1 MYKPRKV
8 GRPTGTKKPRF
19 IGKDGTEYT
28 KEELKHMIKT
38 INDSLYRLEKRGVSA
53 ESAMYRTAKHYA
65 ESAPNASGKMYN
77 LDPNTGHVRVS
88 KDLSRYKN
96 AQDAK
101 RFVEILENLLKA
113 KTRTVKGTREA
124 MKKGLETLKRKH
136 PQIAQSMTLEQYT
149 NIWHTYR
156 DMVSK
161 DKRSMLESDKV
172 IMLIE
177 TTNIYDLTQDELE
190 KAMEYINNAE
200 TFNDALDLIE
210 MDTDLP
216 FEVYS

>member
-1 MYKPRKV
+1 MYTPRKA
-8 GRPTGTKKPRF
+8 GRPKGTEKPRF

-28 KEELKHMIKT
+28 KAELNHMIKT

-53 ESAMYRTAKHYA
+53 NSAMYRTAKHYA

-77 LDPNTGHVRVS
+77 LDPDTGHVRVS

-124 MKKGLETLKRKH
+124 IKKGFETIKKKH
-136 PQIAQSMTLEQYT
+136 PEIAKTMTIEQYT

-161 DKRSMLESDKV
+161 DKRTLLDSNTVLT
-172 IMLIE
+172 LIE
-177 TTNIYDLTQDELE
+177 KTNLYELTQDDLE
-190 KAMEYINNAE
+190 KAMEYINNAD
-200 TFNDALDLIE
+200 TLNDALDLMEI
-210 MDTDLP
+210 DTDLP
-216 FEVYS
+216 FEVFS